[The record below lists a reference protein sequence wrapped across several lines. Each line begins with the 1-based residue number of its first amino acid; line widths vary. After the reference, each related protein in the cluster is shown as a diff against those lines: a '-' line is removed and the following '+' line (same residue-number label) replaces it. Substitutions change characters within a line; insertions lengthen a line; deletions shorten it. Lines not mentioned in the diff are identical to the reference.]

1 MLALI
6 IVYYNKPKNLHDFL
20 DSLNKNNPNFTLYV
34 ADLTSCLKISKKYIF
49 PITILPA
56 KNKGYSYGVNV
67 CLKQAQKD
75 TFNTFCVLNYDTTV
89 SNNFIEQVKENFRK
103 YDFFTG
109 KIYYSKGYEFH
120 KNRYAKNELGNVI
133 WYAGG
138 TIDWQNALVKHTGV
152 DMVDKGQFDKV
163 NKTNFIPGTLACFN
177 NKVINKAGYWDSRF
191 FLYYEDADYS
201 VRAIKK
207 GIDLIYDPKLI
218 MWHKNAGSTGGSG
231 SLLHIKKQRYSRLLF
246 GLKHAPLRTKIH
258 LVLNYLAGNN

>member
-6 IVYYNKPKNLHDFL
+6 IVYYNKPENLTDFL
-20 DSLNKNNPNFTLYV
+20 DSLNKNLPNFTLYI
-34 ADLTSCLKISKKYIF
+34 ADLTAQLKIANKYSF
-49 PITILPA
+49 PITVLPT
-56 KNKGYSYGVNV
+56 KNKGYSHGVNT

-75 TFNTFCVLNYDTTV
+75 HFKAFCVLNYDTTV
-89 SNNFIEQVKENFRK
+89 SHNFTKQVKENFKK

-120 KNRYAKNELGNVI
+120 INRYTKSELGSVI

-138 TIDWQNALVKHTGV
+138 LIDWKNALVKHVGV
-152 DMVDKGQFDKV
+152 DTVDKGQFNKV
-163 NKTNFIPGTLACFN
+163 VKTDFIPGTLACFN
-177 NKVINKAGYWDSRF
+177 SKVFSQVGYWDSRF

-207 GIDLIYDPKLI
+207 GIDLIYDPNLV

-231 SLLHIKKQRYSRLLF
+231 SALHIQTQRFSRLLF

-258 LVLNYLAGNN
+258 LAINFLAGNN